1 MTMQLAEGTAT
12 VASVMTHPFVVSP
25 HAPFKHVL
33 ELLADRAVEAVAVV
47 SATGVLIGE
56 VSEVDL
62 LRNRRGG
69 RNRDRMTAGEV
80 MSSRVPVVP
89 PGLSLARAERMLVD
103 RVQVYV
109 VEDGQ
114 LVGVLSRRALLN
126 GLRRRDKEIQAD
138 IEHRIDD
145 ALHVSVHDGVVLLTG
160 RLPGR
165 ADVDAACAVVAG
177 TPGVIDIRNRIVAEI
192 RN

>member
-1 MTMQLAEGTAT
+1 MTTQLSTGTAT

-25 HAPFKHVL
+25 HAPFKHLV

-47 SATGVLIGE
+47 SATGGLVGE
-56 VSEVDL
+56 VSDVDL

-80 MSSRVPVVP
+80 MSSRVPVVA
-89 PGLSLARAERMLVD
+89 PGMSLARAERMLID

-109 VEDGQ
+109 VEDGR
-114 LVGVLSRRALLN
+114 LVGVLSRRAALN
-126 GLRRRDKEIQAD
+126 GLCRRDKEIQAD
-138 IEHRIDD
+138 LERRIGD
-145 ALHVSVHDGVVLLTG
+145 AVRVSVRDGVVLLTG
-160 RLPGR
+160 RVPCR

-177 TPGVIDIRNRIVAEI
+177 APGVICVRNRVVAEV